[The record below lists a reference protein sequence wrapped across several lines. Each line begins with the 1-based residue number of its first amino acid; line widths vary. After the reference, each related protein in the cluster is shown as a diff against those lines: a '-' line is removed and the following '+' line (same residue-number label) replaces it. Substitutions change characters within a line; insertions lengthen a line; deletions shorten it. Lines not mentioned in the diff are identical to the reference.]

1 MSIKGDFMQK
11 YMAYVGSYSYTGK
24 AKGITVFDV
33 NVERGT
39 FSKRTEIEVD
49 NVSDLIVS
57 FDLKTLY
64 SVEDYGVAA
73 FRILDNGSLT
83 RICTK
88 KINGMRPHHLAI
100 DETDSYLYVSGYHDG
115 KLTILKLKEDGSVG
129 AIIDEVY
136 HKGLGSIAERA
147 SRPHI
152 TCSKPT
158 RDGRFVMS
166 ADPGIDQVS
175 IYRFTGKAG
184 ELRLLDAI
192 RPRRGSSPYCFSVSR
207 DNRFMYLM
215 YDMTNTVEVY
225 KYEVSEER
233 GTPEFEK
240 LQSVRTTGDR
250 IPGSLNA
257 GTCMRFTPD
266 DRHLFV
272 GNAGS
277 NSVTMF
283 ERDEETGLLTSKFNL
298 PISGAY
304 PKDLAVFP
312 DGNHIVSVNHEN
324 GALSF
329 FRVDY
334 EKNLIVMSSAEIPV
348 SQPNCCVI
356 VPVGGKK

>member
-1 MSIKGDFMQK
+1 MPK
-11 YMAYVGSYSYTGK
+11 YMAYVGSYTYTGK

-33 NVERGT
+33 DAQRGT
-39 FSKRTEIEVD
+39 FFKRTELAVD

-57 FDLKTLY
+57 FDRRTLY
-64 SVEDYGVAA
+64 AVEDYGVVA
-73 FRILDNGSLT
+73 FRILENGSLT
-83 RICTK
+83 RVCEK
-88 KINGMRPHHLAI
+88 KINGMRPHHLSI
-100 DETDSYLYVSGYHDG
+100 DETDSYLYVSGFHDG
-115 KLTILKLKEDGSVG
+115 KLTILKLREDGSVG
-129 AIIDEVY
+129 EIIDEVY
-136 HKGLGSIAERA
+136 HQGLGSIAERA

-158 RDGRFVMS
+158 RDGKFVMA

-175 IYRFTGKAG
+175 IYRFTGKPG
-184 ELRLLDAI
+184 ELRLVDAI
-192 RPRRGSSPYCFSVSR
+192 RPRRQSSPYCFSISK
-207 DNRFMYLM
+207 DNRFLYLM

-225 KYEVSEER
+225 RYTVSEER

-240 LQSVRTTGDR
+240 IQSVSTMGDN
-250 IPGSLNA
+250 IPGALNA
-257 GTCMRFTPD
+257 GTCMAFTPD

-283 ERDEETGLLTSKFNL
+283 SRAEETGYLKAEFNL

-304 PKDLAVFP
+304 PKDIAVFP
-312 DGNHIVSVNHEN
+312 DGKHIVSVNHES

-329 FRVDY
+329 FSVNY
-334 EKNLIVMSSAEIPV
+334 EKKLIIMSANEIPV

-356 VPVGGKK
+356 IPIGA